1 MKTQTTSVRMMP
13 SLYDEAADAVLHLK
27 KKHKRGWSMSRLMH
41 VALTQFVAE
50 LPTLPDRTLDELFES
65 YEGDADD
72 DEPTE

>member
-1 MKTQTTSVRMMP
+1 
-13 SLYDEAADAVLHLK
+13 
-27 KKHKRGWSMSRLMH
+27 MSRLMH